1 MIPVSFGALVRL
13 DNSKLQVGVVEAHEL
28 APPPCPGVDLAAKE
42 VALVTARLEVLDGL
56 GLLHHELRG
65 LHIKEDLIA
74 VGVALRVEAGPE
86 ILELLRLDSAE
97 GVAACLEHLDRHH
110 VMLEADRVVEGRNLS
125 HSAIAASIEARLV
138 PLLTP

>member
-1 MIPVSFGALVRL
+1 MRPRL
-13 DNSKLQVGVVEAHEL
+13 LQ
-28 APPPCPGVDLAAKE
+28 K
-42 VALVTARLEVLDGL
+42 
-56 GLLHHELRG
+56 
-65 LHIKEDLIA
+65 
-74 VGVALRVEAGPE
+74 
-86 ILELLRLDSAE
+86 AE